1 MLLYEESYKIFSTTI
16 NSLLS
21 YLMNYFSTHSKYLFY
36 PKERIKIVLNFR
48 KYEIFIQF
56 INLINNI
63 NKIKIFDILNLW
75 VLFFVEKYLLMM

>member
-48 KYEIFIQF
+48 KYKLFIQF

-63 NKIKIFDILNLW
+63 NKIKISDI
-75 VLFFVEKYLLMM
+75 